1 MTEMVGIGRSSN
13 LSTLRR
19 DCKII
24 NDIIYFRETN
34 NQRKGK
40 DVPTQMYIYHKPLKS
55 HDNF

>member
-24 NDIIYFRETN
+24 NDLKLFLFFYFLFRETN
-34 NQRKGK
+34 KQRKGK
-40 DVPTQMYIYHKPLKS
+40 DVPT
-55 HDNF
+55 